1 MRQDGRS
8 GFACR
13 WWRLRSAAGAPP
25 RPSPPILER
34 HDLITVPAHVLKRT
48 VATEELPPASPSL
61 CTSIV
66 PGAVDAIC
74 ARTLQTAMDEC
85 ARENSGLPLR
95 LRAREIADSEIGIA
109 RAPGKPVV
117 RELRR
122 STISVSR
129 LVRLRARPCSGT
141 LVDSAGIATAAP
153 GSDAEAERE
162 HASAQRQP
170 PPECLSSKKARRSA
184 SGRGRCAGRSH
195 SGPSSVTHLITTTVR
210 NEVPPRLHESAINA
224 RGGGPGVED
233 RDASAA
239 WTNPLDLFQD
249 WIPHRHDDAI
259 RLPLHYL
266 FDAIPVADNA

>member
-1 MRQDGRS
+1 VNQSQSRRS
-8 GFACR
+8 
-13 WWRLRSAAGAPP
+13 LRP
-25 RPSPPILER
+25 RRIATPSPPILER

-129 LVRLRARPCSGT
+129 FVRLRARHCSGI
-141 LVDSAGIATAAP
+141 LVDSAGIATTAP
-153 GSDAEAERE
+153 GCDAEAERE
-162 HASAQRQP
+162 HANAQGQP
-170 PPECLSSKKARRSA
+170 PPECLSSKEARRSA

-195 SGPSSVTHLITTTVR
+195 SGPSSVTHLITTTVTSLR
-210 NEVPPRLHESAINA
+210 PQFETRSLPAHT
-224 RGGGPGVED
+224 
-233 RDASAA
+233 AA
-239 WTNPLDLFQD
+239 FALSRQRPAELVAAAHQNHVKQIMQGQDLDLRANSPRGSD
-249 WIPHRHDDAI
+249 SNLRWT
-259 RLPLHYL
+259 
-266 FDAIPVADNA
+266 